1 MSRPKTS
8 KQNLFP
14 KLSKP
19 IKQIPAKKA
28 KPIKTKAQSP
38 AITIDTKTQ
47 KQFKSLV
54 ELVKRKLSGQPK
66 SSMPRDVKPM
76 LASITDAPFNSE
88 DWQFE
93 IK

>member
-28 KPIKTKAQSP
+28 KPKKKAQSP

-47 KQFKSLV
+47 KQYKSLV

-66 SSMPRDVKPM
+66 SPM
-76 LASITDAPFNSE
+76 LAAAR
-88 DWQFE
+88 
-93 IK
+93 